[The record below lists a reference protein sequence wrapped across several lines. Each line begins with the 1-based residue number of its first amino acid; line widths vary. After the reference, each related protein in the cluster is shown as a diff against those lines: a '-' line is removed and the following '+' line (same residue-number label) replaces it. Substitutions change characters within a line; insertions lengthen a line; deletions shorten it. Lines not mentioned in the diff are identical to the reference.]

1 MSSIDIVPNAT
12 AAAMAFTWSPQQE
25 EVFFWFEHPAMGQN
39 NLVVRARAG
48 TGKTTTILEGL
59 FRAPE
64 KRKVCAAF
72 NKRIAEEL
80 LLKYAKKIGIAADLI
95 ASAELGN
102 KDATKALERAV
113 AESGCDIK
121 TLHSI
126 GFALVR
132 LYREGVFIEK
142 RSGTRESK
150 LAEAVCGNQAPDKIK
165 RLVGKAITKAR
176 EIVPHAKE
184 RGQLLDL
191 LEEFE
196 LIPEKEWDDSGFG
209 ADYVEARTLEAL
221 ELAAGVRNGEEIDF
235 ADMLFLPV
243 RNGWLRPMYD
253 LGVVDEAQD
262 MTATQLE
269 LFLGVIKPE
278 GRICIVGD
286 DRQAIYAFRGADWQS
301 LDRLKAEL
309 KAEELGLTV
318 TRRCAK
324 QIVARAKILVPDY
337 EVAPEAPEG
346 MVSSIPS
353 IEKLVEM
360 AELNDFILSRSNAPI
375 ARVAM
380 GLIRANKRTRIQGK
394 DIGAGLKSLVG
405 KIASGKATN
414 SIAELLAKLD
424 RWEEK
429 EVDRVIRGNRP
440 EQAENIRDKAD
451 TIRVLC
457 EGIQGVR
464 ELNARLDDLFADKGA
479 DAVVCSSVHKAKGL
493 EARRVFVLEP
503 TLSPKLPPSVKPSA
517 ARVREEQNI
526 RYVAITRAIEHLVW
540 VMEK

>member
-1 MSSIDIVPNAT
+1 MSLDIVPAAA

-25 EVFFWFEHPAMGQN
+25 EVFFWFERPAMGQK

-48 TGKTTTILEGL
+48 TGKTTTILEGI

-80 LLKYAKKIGIAADLI
+80 LLKYARKIGIAADLI
-95 ASAELGN
+95 AAAELGN
-102 KDATKALERAV
+102 KDAAKALERAV
-113 AESGCDIK
+113 SESGCDIK

-126 GFALVR
+126 GYALVR
-132 LYREGVFIEK
+132 LYREKVFIEK
-142 RSGTRESK
+142 RSGTREAK

-176 EIVPHAKE
+176 EILPHAKAAGE
-184 RGQLLDL
+184 LLDL

-196 LIPEKEWDDSGFG
+196 LLPEKEWEDSGFG

-221 ELAAGVRNGEEIDF
+221 ELAAGVKNGEEIDF

-243 RNGWLRPMYD
+243 RNGWLRPLYD

-269 LFLGVIKPE
+269 LFLGVIKPD

-318 TRRCAK
+318 TRRCPKQVVAIAK
-324 QIVARAKILVPDY
+324 VLVPDY
-337 EVAPEAPEG
+337 EAAPDAPEG
-346 MVSSIPS
+346 LVSGLPS
-353 IEKLVEM
+353 IEKAVEM
-360 AELNDFILSRSNAPI
+360 AELKDFFLSRSNAPI
-375 ARVAM
+375 AKVAM
-380 GLIRANKRTRIQGK
+380 ALIRSNKRTRIQGK
-394 DIGAGLKSLVG
+394 DIGAGLKALVG
-405 KIASGKATN
+405 KMATGKAIN
-414 SIAELLAKLD
+414 SIAEMLSKLD

-429 EVDRVIRGNRP
+429 EVDRVVRANRP

-479 DAVVCSSVHKAKGL
+479 DAVVCSSIHKAKGL
-493 EARRVFVLEP
+493 EANRVFILEP

-517 ARVREEQNI
+517 ARIREEQNI
-526 RYVAITRAIEHLVW
+526 RYVAVTRAISHLVW
-540 VMEK
+540 VYEK

>member
-1 MSSIDIVPNAT
+1 MSLDIVPSAT
-12 AAAMAFTWSPQQE
+12 TAAMAFTWSPQQE
-25 EVFFWFEHPAMGQN
+25 EVFFWFEHPAMGQP

-48 TGKTTTILEGL
+48 TGKTTTILEGI

-80 LLKYAKKIGIAADLI
+80 LLKYAKKIGLA
-95 ASAELGN
+95 AELIIKAEAG
-102 KDATKALERAV
+102 DRDSLKALERAV
-113 AESGCDIK
+113 SESGCDIK

-126 GFALVR
+126 GYALVR
-132 LYREGVFIEK
+132 LYREKVFIEK
-142 RSGTRESK
+142 RAGTREGK

-176 EIVPHAKE
+176 EILPHAKAAGE
-184 RGQLLDL
+184 LLDL

-221 ELAAGVRNGEEIDF
+221 ELAAGVKNGEEIDF

-269 LFLGVIKPE
+269 LFLGVIKPG

-286 DRQAIYAFRGADWQS
+286 DRQAIYAFRGADSKS
-301 LDRLKAEL
+301 LDRLKLEL

-318 TRRCAK
+318 TRRCPKSVVAIAK
-324 QIVARAKILVPDY
+324 VLVPDY
-337 EVAPEAPEG
+337 EAAPEAPEG
-346 MVSSIPS
+346 RVSGLPS
-353 IEKLVEM
+353 IEKAIEAAQLT
-360 AELNDFILSRSNAPI
+360 DFFLSRSNAPL
-375 ARVAM
+375 AKVAM

-394 DIGAGLKSLVG
+394 DIGAGLKALVN
-405 KIASGKATN
+405 KLATGRAVN
-414 SIAELLAKLD
+414 SIAEMLAKLD

-429 EVDRVIRGNRP
+429 EVDRVVRANRP

-457 EGIQGVR
+457 EGIEGVR
-464 ELNARLDDLFADKGA
+464 MLTARLDDLFADKGA

-493 EARRVFVLEP
+493 EAGRVFILEP
-503 TLSPKLPPSVKPSA
+503 TLSPKLPPSVKPSE

-526 RYVAITRAIEHLVW
+526 RYVAVTRAINELVW
-540 VMEK
+540 VYEK

>member
-1 MSSIDIVPNAT
+1 MSIDIVP
-12 AAAMAFTWSPQQE
+12 AAAAASMAFTWSPQQE
-25 EVFFWFEHPAMGQN
+25 EVFFWFEHPAMGCK

-48 TGKTTTILEGL
+48 TGKTTTILEGI

-80 LLKYAKKIGIAADLI
+80 LLKYARKIGASADMIAA
-95 ASAELGN
+95 AELGS
-102 KDATKALERAV
+102 KDAAKELERRV

-126 GFALVR
+126 GYALVR
-132 LYREGVFIEK
+132 LYREKLFIEK
-142 RSGTRESK
+142 RSGTREGK

-176 EIVPHAKE
+176 EIVPHAKAAGE
-184 RGQLLDL
+184 LLDMM
-191 LEEFE
+191 EEFE
-196 LIPEKEWDDSGFG
+196 LIPEPEWNDAGFG

-221 ELAAGVRNGEEIDF
+221 ELAAGIKNGEEIDF

-286 DRQAIYAFRGADWQS
+286 DRQAIYAFRGADSES

-318 TRRCAK
+318 TRRCPKQVVAIAK
-324 QIVARAKILVPDY
+324 VLVPDY
-337 EVAPEAPEG
+337 EAAPEAPEG
-346 MVSSIPS
+346 RVSGLPS
-353 IEKLVEM
+353 IEKLIE
-360 AELNDFILSRSNAPI
+360 AAQLKDFVLSRSNAPL
-375 ARVAM
+375 AKVAM

-394 DIGAGLKSLVG
+394 DIGAGLKALVT
-405 KIASGKATN
+405 KLATGRAVN
-414 SIAELLAKLD
+414 SIAEMLSKLD
-424 RWEEK
+424 SWEEK
-429 EVDRVIRGNRP
+429 EVDRVIRANRP

-457 EGIQGVR
+457 EGIEGVR
-464 ELNARLDDLFADKGA
+464 MLTARLDDLFSDKGA

-493 EARRVFVLEP
+493 EAERVFILEP
-503 TLSPKLPPSVKPSA
+503 TLSPKLPPSVKPSES
-517 ARVREEQNI
+517 RVREEQNI
-526 RYVAITRAIEHLVW
+526 RYVAVTRAITELVW
-540 VMEK
+540 VYEK

>member
-1 MSSIDIVPNAT
+1 MSFEIVPAAT

-25 EVFFWFEHPAMGQN
+25 EIFFWFEHPAMGQS

-48 TGKTTTILEGL
+48 TGKTTTILEGI

-80 LLKYAKKIGIAADLI
+80 LLKYAKKIGLA
-95 ASAELGN
+95 AELIIKAEAG
-102 KDATKALERAV
+102 DRDSLKALERAV
-113 AESGCDIK
+113 SDSGCDIK

-126 GFALVR
+126 GYALVR
-132 LYREGVFIEK
+132 LYREKVFIEK
-142 RSGTRESK
+142 RSGTREGK

-176 EIVPHAKE
+176 EIVPHAKKAGE
-184 RGQLLDL
+184 LLDM

-221 ELAAGVRNGEEIDF
+221 EIAAGVKNGEEIDF

-318 TRRCAK
+318 TRRCPKSVVALAK
-324 QIVARAKILVPDY
+324 VLVPDY
-337 EVAPEAPEG
+337 EAAPEAPEG
-346 MVSSIPS
+346 TVTYIPS
-353 IEKLVEM
+353 IEKLVE
-360 AELNDFILSRSNAPI
+360 AAQLTDFVLSRSNAPL
-375 ARVAM
+375 AKVAM

-394 DIGAGLKSLVG
+394 DIGAGLKALVS
-405 KIASGKATN
+405 KLATGRAVN
-414 SIAELLAKLD
+414 SIAEMLSKLD
-424 RWEEK
+424 HWEEK
-429 EVDRVIRGNRP
+429 EVDRVVRANRP

-457 EGIQGVR
+457 EGIEGVR
-464 ELNARLDDLFADKGA
+464 MLTARLDDLFSDKGA

-493 EARRVFVLEP
+493 EAGRVFVLEP

-517 ARVREEQNI
+517 ARTREEQNI
-526 RYVAITRAIEHLVW
+526 RYVAITRAISHLVW

>member
-1 MSSIDIVPNAT
+1 MSLDIVPAAT

-25 EVFFWFEHPAMGQN
+25 EVFFWFESPAMGQK

-48 TGKTTTILEGL
+48 TGKTTTILEGI

-80 LLKYAKKIGIAADLI
+80 LLKYARKIGIAADLI
-95 ASAELGN
+95 AAAELGN
-102 KDATKALERAV
+102 KDAAKALERAV
-113 AESGCDIK
+113 SESGCDIK

-126 GFALVR
+126 GYALVR
-132 LYREGVFIEK
+132 LYREKVFIEK
-142 RSGTRESK
+142 RSGTREGK

-184 RGQLLDL
+184 RGALLDL

-196 LIPEKEWDDSGFG
+196 LVPDKEWDDSGFG

-221 ELAAGVRNGEEIDF
+221 ELAAGVKNGEEIDF

-243 RNGWLRPMYD
+243 RNGWLRPLYD

-318 TRRCAK
+318 TRRCPKQVVAVAK
-324 QIVARAKILVPDY
+324 VIVPDY
-337 EVAPEAPEG
+337 EAAPEAPEG
-346 MVSSIPS
+346 LVSGLPS
-353 IEKLVEM
+353 IEKAVEM
-360 AELNDFILSRSNAPI
+360 AELKDFFLSRSNAPI
-375 ARVAM
+375 AKVAM
-380 GLIRANKRTRIQGK
+380 ALIRANKRTRIQGK
-394 DIGAGLKSLVG
+394 DIGAGLKALVG
-405 KIASGKATN
+405 KMATGRATN
-414 SIAELLAKLD
+414 SIAEMLAKLD
-424 RWEEK
+424 HWEEK
-429 EVDRVIRGNRP
+429 EVDRVIRANRP

-479 DAVVCSSVHKAKGL
+479 DAVVCSSIHKAKGL
-493 EARRVFVLEP
+493 EANRVFILEP

-517 ARVREEQNI
+517 ARIREEQNI
-526 RYVAITRAIEHLVW
+526 RYVAVTRAISHLVW
-540 VMEK
+540 VYEK